1 MNMRGAIRLFR
12 LFGIDV
18 FLHWSWLIVGA
29 IEIQHRRGE
38 YSSVFWNILEYVS
51 LFGIVLMHE
60 FGHALAC
67 KSVGGIANQIVLWPL
82 GGIAFVQPPH
92 RPGAYL
98 WSIAAGPLVNVV
110 LVPVLIGLFLLAK
123 AKLNLPPDALHYIW
137 TLFVINAGLLVFNM
151 LPIFPLDGGQILRAI
166 LWFFVG
172 AVRSLQISAILGI
185 VSVVGCAILI
195 TLRGGDFWLYLICAF
210 AAMRCLAGLQQ
221 AKLLQQQQNQEP
233 IRRPQ
238 MRCPS
243 CGQAAPIGPYWR
255 CTCGEPFDTF
265 ATGGVC
271 PRCGTQHYVTACPD
285 CRQPSP
291 LAAWYGQMGSFP
303 VVFNTPPAF
312 NSGERPQR
320 NPQAPL

>member
-110 LVPVLIGLFLLAK
+110 LVPVFMIIAMLASHM
-123 AKLNLPPDALHYIW
+123 P
-137 TLFVINAGLLVFNM
+137 
-151 LPIFPLDGGQILRAI
+151 
-166 LWFFVG
+166 
-172 AVRSLQISAILGI
+172 S
-185 VSVVGCAILI
+185 
-195 TLRGGDFWLYLICAF
+195 RG
-210 AAMRCLAGLQQ
+210 
-221 AKLLQQQQNQEP
+221 
-233 IRRPQ
+233 
-238 MRCPS
+238 
-243 CGQAAPIGPYWR
+243 
-255 CTCGEPFDTF
+255 
-265 ATGGVC
+265 
-271 PRCGTQHYVTACPD
+271 
-285 CRQPSP
+285 
-291 LAAWYGQMGSFP
+291 
-303 VVFNTPPAF
+303 
-312 NSGERPQR
+312 
-320 NPQAPL
+320 NP